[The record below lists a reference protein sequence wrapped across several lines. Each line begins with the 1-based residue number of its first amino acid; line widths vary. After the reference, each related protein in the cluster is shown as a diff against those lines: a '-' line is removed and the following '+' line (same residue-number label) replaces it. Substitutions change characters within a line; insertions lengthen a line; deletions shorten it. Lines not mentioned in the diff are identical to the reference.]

1 MSTRARNLRLL
12 LFDVD
17 GVLTDGTVE
26 IASDGPES
34 KRFAIRDGLALKWA
48 QREGFE
54 VGLVSGRAS
63 DATTRR
69 AAELGIRIV
78 IQGVGDKREAFNE
91 VLRMTGL
98 AAEQTAFMGDDLVDL
113 SAMAAAGVSAA
124 PADAVAEVLASA
136 DWISRHPGG
145 GGAVR
150 EFVEFVLK
158 AQGRWPAL
166 VAEYRG

>member
-26 IASDGPES
+26 IGSDGPEA

-98 AAEQTAFMGDDLVDL
+98 AAEQTA
-113 SAMAAAGVSAA
+113 
-124 PADAVAEVLASA
+124 
-136 DWISRHPGG
+136 
-145 GGAVR
+145 
-150 EFVEFVLK
+150 
-158 AQGRWPAL
+158 
-166 VAEYRG
+166 